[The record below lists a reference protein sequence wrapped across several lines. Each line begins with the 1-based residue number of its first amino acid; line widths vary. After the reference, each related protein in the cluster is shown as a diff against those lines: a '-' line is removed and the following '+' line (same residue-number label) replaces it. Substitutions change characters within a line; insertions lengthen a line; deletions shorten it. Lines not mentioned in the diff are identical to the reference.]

1 MHGILLNFLFIKKIL
16 KKSIIL
22 MAAENLAFPAINY
35 ILKYIKINKIA
46 PLVSINNFF

>member
-1 MHGILLNFLFIKKIL
+1 MEFFWTLLKNPE
-16 KKSIIL
+16 KSIIL